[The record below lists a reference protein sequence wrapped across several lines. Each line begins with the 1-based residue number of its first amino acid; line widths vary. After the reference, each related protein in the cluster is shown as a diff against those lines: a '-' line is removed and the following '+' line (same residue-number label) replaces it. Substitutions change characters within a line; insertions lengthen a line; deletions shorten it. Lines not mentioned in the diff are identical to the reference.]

1 MFKFTLLTPHLI
13 PATLECTP
21 SPHAPLQAPRCV
33 RGVRLG
39 RTVYLTIFPPYIPAP
54 LKMVIFHLTNVTR
67 SENIGQKSIG
77 EQ

>member
-13 PATLECTP
+13 PATLECTTTP
-21 SPHAPLQAPRCV
+21 TPQAPRCV

>member
-13 PATLECTP
+13 PATLECTTTP
-21 SPHAPLQAPRCV
+21 TPQAPRCV
-33 RGVRLG
+33 GGVRLG